1 MSQRKE
7 GFMKKIPKKKRKV
20 TELYFNEYDGTAE
33 IYTYNTKLK
42 KRLTAYAAT
51 YPDLCQLTKDDENGG
66 LRFEIDKHRIGI
78 RLTAP
83 YSQERK
89 TAASLIS
96 VYNSVDFIGKT
107 PVIDIFI
114 VIIHTG
120 ISEYSCAGSAV
131 TCEAFVKYGI
141 KICNFSVFQIDIFI
155 HFYERIQLLISLNI
169 PGKA

>member
-1 MSQRKE
+1 
-7 GFMKKIPKKKRKV
+7 MKKIHKKKRKV

-96 VYNSVDFIGKT
+96 V
-107 PVIDIFI
+107 
-114 VIIHTG
+114 
-120 ISEYSCAGSAV
+120 
-131 TCEAFVKYGI
+131 
-141 KICNFSVFQIDIFI
+141 
-155 HFYERIQLLISLNI
+155 
-169 PGKA
+169 